1 MTDFD
6 LQQQLIAQRRQQ
18 YAGQR
23 DFRMPQGQMVGRHFV
38 APNALQ
44 YLAEGLR
51 SFGGMRGQELADQE
65 LADLSKQRQAATAEA
80 LRTFNERARGTPEQ
94 RTAFEA
100 PAFDEA
106 DAAFMGQ
113 QGMQTVTPAVAP
125 DMPGAFSALLNAPDA
140 GLRQMG
146 TQGIITSAQQ
156 DVERARATQEQQA
169 KIEALRTLGPAEAVR
184 QGFVTSQ
191 EAEDFANAEF
201 IGQPKVARTA
211 EVAGPNGEK
220 LIQSFDERGN
230 PIGQP
235 VPAYMAPVQV
245 NRGGRIEFV
254 QPTAGQ
260 SFTVEMSPAER
271 DASARGWATVSQGER
286 RLATEGTAKAPPGYR
301 FTSSGSLEAIP
312 GGPADIKAGEAGDR
326 RRRTTE
332 AATAQADRV
341 ISKVDQAMS
350 QVSPLS
356 AGLGS
361 ATAGIPMTPARDL
374 QATLETIKANLGFAE
389 LQAMREASP
398 TGGALGAIA
407 VQELVALQSTIAS
420 LDQGQR
426 PEILRHRLQE
436 IRRHY
441 ENWKDVMR
449 RNQELQQ
456 GNSPRIPAAQTQAA
470 PFVPEMPSGFRILE

>member
-6 LQQQLIAQRRQQ
+6 LQQQLIAQRRNQ

-23 DFRMPQGQMVGRHFV
+23 EFRAPQGQMVGRHFV

-51 SFGGMRGQELADQE
+51 SFGGMRGQELAEQE

-80 LRTFNERARGTPEQ
+80 LRTFNEKARGASEQ

-125 DMPGAFSALLNAPDA
+125 DMPGAFAALLNAPDA

-156 DVERARATQEQQA
+156 DAERARARQDQQA

-184 QGFVTSQ
+184 QGLVTSQ
-191 EAEDFANAEF
+191 EAEGFANAEF
-201 IGQPKVARTA
+201 IGQPEVARTA

-220 LIQSFDERGN
+220 LIQSFDKRGN
-230 PIGQP
+230 PMGQP

-271 DASARGWATVSQGER
+271 DAAARGWATVSQGER
-286 RLATEGTAKAPPGYR
+286 RLAQEGSAGARAPAGYR
-301 FTSSGSLEAIP
+301 FTPEGNLEAIP
-312 GGPADIKAGEAGDR
+312 GGPADIKAGEAGAQR
-326 RRRTTE
+326 AKSQE
-332 AATAQADRV
+332 AAVAQADRV
-341 ISKVDQAMS
+341 IAKVDQALSSVGPM
-350 QVSPLS
+350 S
-356 AGLGS
+356 AGFGS
-361 ATAGIPMTPARDL
+361 LTSGIPMTPARNL
-374 QATLETIKANLGFAE
+374 QATLDTIKANLGFAE

-407 VQELVALQSTIAS
+407 VQELNALQATVAS
-420 LDQGQR
+420 LDQAQS
-426 PEILRHRLQE
+426 PAQLRRSLEE
-436 IRRHY
+436 IRGHY
-441 ENWKDVMR
+441 NRWKSAV
-449 RNQELQQ
+449 Q
-456 GNSPRIPAAQTQAA
+456 GNPPTGQGTRPPADIQDLINRYGGGQ
-470 PFVPEMPSGFRILE
+470 